1 LTFLFSLPSSVSTAS
16 GPSFVFDDIDNTSMV
31 RLRKSDT
38 YSSGVIL
45 VDANEEEDAAPFPKL
60 PVSARPGGCIEVEF
74 ISYIEVDCALGSDIG
89 DNVQAGTKFH
99 LALFAIV
106 S

>member
-1 LTFLFSLPSSVSTAS
+1 
-16 GPSFVFDDIDNTSMV
+16 VFDNIDNSPMV
-31 RLRKSDT
+31 RLRKSDA
-38 YSSGVIL
+38 YSSSFIL

-74 ISYIEVDCALGSDIG
+74 ILYNGADCALGSEIEE
-89 DNVQAGTKFH
+89 NVQAGTKFQ
-99 LALFAIV
+99 LSLFAIV

>member
-1 LTFLFSLPSSVSTAS
+1 
-16 GPSFVFDDIDNTSMV
+16 VFDNIDNSPMV
-31 RLRKSDT
+31 RLRKNDA
-38 YSSGVIL
+38 YSSSFIL

-60 PVSARPGGCIEVEF
+60 PVSARPVGCIEVKF
-74 ISYIEVDCALGSDIG
+74 VSYIEVDCALGSEIG
-89 DNVQAGTKFH
+89 ENVQAGTKFQ